1 MRSIFKGSIVA
12 LVTPFNDD
20 GAVAFDTIKELVEW
34 HIASGT
40 DGILPCGTTGESP
53 TLSHAEHDQVVET
66 VVQAA
71 NGRVPVLAGAGSNS
85 TAEAL
90 RLVQHAEE
98 CGANGA
104 LVITPY
110 YNKPTQAGLIA
121 HFEAVAAGTS
131 LPIIIYNVPGRT
143 GVDIAPETVAHLAKI
158 DNITGVKEANPLVDH
173 ASEILMRC
181 SIDLLSGNDSLTLP
195 LMAIGGC
202 GVISVIANIVPKEMN
217 MLTKAVAKGDLS
229 AAEQLHRTL
238 YPLCRAAFLETNPMP
253 VKAALAAMGKIKENL
268 RLPLVKM
275 SDRPRAELLDT
286 LRAMGVLKA

>member
-1 MRSIFKGSIVA
+1 MRSIFRGSIVA
-12 LVTPFNDD
+12 LVTPFADN
-20 GAVAFDTIKELVEW
+20 GAVDFDTIKELVEW

-53 TLSHAEHDQVVET
+53 TLSHDEHDKVVEA
-66 VVQAA
+66 VVKAVD
-71 NGRVPVLAGAGSNS
+71 GRVPVLAGAGSNS

-90 RLVQHAEE
+90 RLVKHAED

-110 YNKPTQAGLIA
+110 YNKPTQDGLVA
-121 HFEAVAAGTS
+121 HFECVAASTS
-131 LPIIIYNVPGRT
+131 LPIVIYNVPGRT
-143 GVDIAPETVAHLAKI
+143 GVDIAPATVAQLAQV

-202 GVISVIANIVPKEMN
+202 GVISVVANIVPDRMSA
-217 MLTKAVAKGDLS
+217 LTKAVFKGDLPK
-229 AAEQLHRTL
+229 AEQLHREL

-253 VKAALAAMGKIKENL
+253 VKAALSAMGKIKENL
-268 RLPLVKM
+268 RLPLVRM
-275 SDRPRAELLDT
+275 SARPRAELMDV
-286 LRAMGVLKA
+286 LRDMGVV